1 MSLCRTFGFVTIF
14 FLAFAFRLAAASETN
29 AENSML
35 IKSSERSVAVMHYSA
50 PGKVR
55 RPSVLLLHGY
65 QCVEACAADFQRYG
79 RALASKGIDAYV
91 VNYYSASDVRAV
103 AARQFKTIDYDVR
116 FKEWTRLVREIAR
129 IVARQPR
136 ADGRVAL
143 IGFSQGG
150 KLAIASA
157 ADNPDI
163 AALVVFYARLP
174 QSDELEHA
182 IRKLPPLLLLHG
194 ADDKL
199 VPLSDGNA
207 AFLRAQTLGNQVE
220 MVVYPKAGH
229 GFDFAPTGKD
239 PVDACRRVISF
250 MQIQL
255 GINDK
260 P

>member
-1 MSLCRTFGFVTIF
+1 MQDFWLYHYLLSGLCVSVGSRFGNERGKFD
-14 FLAFAFRLAAASETN
+14 AN
-29 AENSML
+29 Q
-35 IKSSERSVAVMHYSA
+35 SSERSVAVMHYSA

-65 QCVEACAADFQRYG
+65 QCVEACAADFQRYA

-103 AARQFKTIDYDVR
+103 ATRQFKTIDYDVR

-194 ADDKL
+194 ADDKS
-199 VPLSDGNA
+199 VPLSGGNA

-239 PVDACRRVISF
+239 PVDARRRVISF

-255 GINDK
+255 GINRE

>member
-1 MSLCRTFGFVTIF
+1 MSLCRTFGFITIF
-14 FLAFAFRLAAASETN
+14 FLAFAFRLAGASETN

-65 QCVEACAADFQRYG
+65 QCVEACATDFQRYA
-79 RALASKGIDAYV
+79 RALASKGIDSYV

-103 AARQFKTIDYDVR
+103 ATGQFKTIEYDVR

-129 IVARQPR
+129 IVAKQPR

-163 AALVVFYARLP
+163 AALAVFYARLP
-174 QSDELEHA
+174 QSGELERA
-182 IRKLPPLLLLHG
+182 IRNLPPLLLLHG
-194 ADDKL
+194 AADKL
-199 VPLSDGNA
+199 VPLDDGNA

-239 PVDACRRVISF
+239 LVDARRRVISF

-255 GINDK
+255 GINQ
-260 P
+260 